1 MTTYYL
7 DTSIAY
13 HALIGTPG
21 AAEWFD
27 RTDNETPGSLI
38 SSRLLRTELTRALR
52 RDGTPV
58 QDRDAVLDKV
68 AQVPLTD
75 SVLIGAEAITEHVK
89 TLDAI
94 HLASAVALGTD
105 VVVVSHDEGIKR
117 VALLLGLGVFDPLQ
131 GSPGR
136 AAS

>member
-1 MTTYYL
+1 MTSYYL

-13 HALIGTPG
+13 HALVGTPS

-27 RTDNETPGSLI
+27 RTDNENPGSLV

-58 QDRDAVLDKV
+58 QDRDAVLDRV
-68 AQVPLTD
+68 AQVPLTE
-75 SVLIGAEAITEHVK
+75 SVLVGAEAITEHVK

-94 HLASAVALGTD
+94 HLASALALGSD
-105 VVVVSHDEGIKR
+105 VVMVSHDEGIKR
-117 VALLLGLGVFDPLQ
+117 VAALLGLDVFDPLH
-131 GSPGR
+131 R
-136 AAS
+136 DV

>member
-1 MTTYYL
+1 MVTSYYL

-13 HALIGTPG
+13 HALVGTPG

-27 RTDNETPGSLI
+27 LTDNEDPGALV

-58 QDRDAVLDKV
+58 QDRDAILDKV
-68 AQVPLTD
+68 AQVPLTE
-75 SVLIGAEAITEHVK
+75 SVLVGAEAITEHVK

-94 HLASAVALGTD
+94 HLASALALGSD
-105 VVVVSHDEGIKR
+105 VVMVSHDDGIKR
-117 VALLLGLGVFDPLQ
+117 VATLLGLDVFDPLQ
-131 GSPGR
+131 GAG
-136 AAS
+136 

>member
-1 MTTYYL
+1 MTSFYL

-13 HALIGTPG
+13 HALVGTPG

-27 RTDNETPGSLI
+27 QIDNEDPGALV

-68 AQVPLTD
+68 AQVPLTE
-75 SVLIGAEAITEHVK
+75 SVLVGAEAITEHVK

-94 HLASAVALGTD
+94 HLASALALGSD
-105 VVVVSHDEGIKR
+105 VVMVSHDDGIKR
-117 VALLLGLGVFDPLQ
+117 VAALLGLDVFDPLQ
-131 GSPGR
+131 R
-136 AAS
+136 DF

>member
-1 MTTYYL
+1 MTSYYL

-13 HALIGTPG
+13 HALVGTPG

-27 RTDNETPGSLI
+27 RIDNEDPGALV

-68 AQVPLTD
+68 AQVPLTE
-75 SVLIGAEAITEHVK
+75 SVLVGAEAITEHVK

-94 HLASAVALGTD
+94 HLASALTLGSD
-105 VVVVSHDEGIKR
+105 VIMVSHDDGIKR
-117 VALLLGLGVFDPLQ
+117 VAALLGLDVFDPLL
-131 GSPGR
+131 R
-136 AAS
+136 DF

>member
-1 MTTYYL
+1 MVTSYYL

-13 HALIGTPG
+13 HALVGTPR

-27 RTDNETPGSLI
+27 RTDNEDPGALV

-52 RDGTPV
+52 RDGMPV

-68 AQVPLTD
+68 AQVPLTE
-75 SVLIGAEAITEHVK
+75 SVLAGAEAITEHVK

-94 HLASAVALGTD
+94 HLASALMLGTD
-105 VVVVSHDEGIKR
+105 VVMVSHDEGIKR
-117 VALLLGLGVFDPLQ
+117 VAALLGLDVFDPLQ
-131 GSPGR
+131 
-136 AAS
+136 